1 MNTLGEKLPAQQPV
15 KQRPYLRHTAN
26 PRRIPSDGLFPAVG
40 LPQAASFCAWSTHIP
55 SSRSQIAMPGCL
67 GTDRQ
72 SQPSPAPLLTPVPAA
87 QSTPEQRGDVS
98 VLDLEAFLS
107 YRLLNMSRILNFKQ
121 NCEVAVIQLEFHFIL
136 QII

>member
-1 MNTLGEKLPAQQPV
+1 
-15 KQRPYLRHTAN
+15 
-26 PRRIPSDGLFPAVG
+26 
-40 LPQAASFCAWSTHIP
+40 
-55 SSRSQIAMPGCL
+55 MPGCL

-107 YRLLNMSRILNFKQ
+107 YRLLNMSLILNFKQ